1 MTHISEI
8 SGCTLYKTRTNS
20 RLWTQEK
27 QISVNPSIQ
36 YNMKEDLFTC
46 SAMMMMMM
54 KIEEE
59 HCIKPEAA
67 GWTERGQTVQLHLKV
82 IHLNEFPKN
91 KKDSREK
98 SGTVNPL
105 RVGCFLITV
114 LFRIEV
120 LSFHCFFQLKSY
132 LETQMY
138 VDFVQNKYFV
148 WLKALFSTQTHRKA
162 TRCIFKTHILHF
174 ILM

>member
-46 SAMMMMMM
+46 SAMMMMM

-148 WLKALFSTQTHRKA
+148 WLKAVFDSNPSKSHTV
-162 TRCIFKTHILHF
+162 HF
-174 ILM
+174 